1 MILLDIINN
10 INDDLVSDS
19 DSSNIKNNIILK
31 FSNKYDNY
39 TEIIK
44 DIINKPIQFG
54 ESIDVKCKICSFL
67 GSGSYGKVYKI
78 KINKKYYALKIS
90 ENEKPENFKKRY
102 ESLTNIDIMKKY
114 IIDIYIAGNIK
125 CGKYEYFSIMEFG
138 GSSLKSKIPLEDV
151 NELDFVLRQLYNIS
165 YLCSKHKL
173 ILTDFKLNNI
183 VINSDCRLKLID
195 LYMDCKS
202 YSPCRECRIVKTYS
216 TMEIDKIK
224 GILDDCNYKHTYHLI
239 PLAIG
244 LIDLLCKK
252 SASTIITN
260 VGYKFGIFL
269 GIKQLIPLI
278 QVACYNYTHKSN
290 NLIRNYKEVYHLK
303 KKIEKKYP
311 VVLKKT
317 FYETLMSSFEIRDI
331 YQDKF
336 SKNDFQLIIHH
347 LFSACPTDRTIEPL
361 KKILNNNCQEE

>member
-10 INDDLVSDS
+10 INDNLNSDVE
-19 DSSNIKNNIILK
+19 SSNNKNNIVLK
-31 FSNKYDNY
+31 FVNKYENY
-39 TEIIK
+39 NQIIK
-44 DIINKPIQFG
+44 DIIDKPIQLG
-54 ESIDVKCKICSFL
+54 ENIDIKCKICSFL

-90 ENEKPENFKKRY
+90 ENEKPINFKMRY
-102 ESLTNIDIMKKY
+102 ESLTSFDLMKKY
-114 IIDIYIAGNIK
+114 IIEIFIAGNIK
-125 CGKYEYFSIMEFG
+125 CGKYSYFSIMEFG
-138 GSSLKSKIPLEDV
+138 GMSLKSKIPLGDV
-151 NELDFVLRQLYNIS
+151 RELDFVLRQLYNIAH
-165 YLCSKHKL
+165 LCSKHKL

-183 VINSDCRLKLID
+183 VINDDCRLKLID

-224 GILDDCNYKHTYHLI
+224 GILDDSNYKHTYHLI
-239 PLAIG
+239 PLGIG

-252 SASTIITN
+252 SASSIITN
-260 VGYKFGIFL
+260 VGYKFGIYL

-290 NLIRNYKEVYHLK
+290 SSIRNYEEVYHLK

-311 VVLKKT
+311 VVKKPI
-317 FYETLMSSFEIRDI
+317 FYETLMNSFEIRDI
-331 YQDKF
+331 YKDRF
-336 SKNDFQLIIHH
+336 TKNDFQLIIHH

-361 KKILNNNCQEE
+361 KNILNDNHEL

>member
-10 INDDLVSDS
+10 INDNLLSDS

-31 FSNKYDNY
+31 FLNKYENY
-39 TEIIK
+39 TKIIN
-44 DIINKPIQFG
+44 DIIDKPINYG
-54 ESIDVKCKICSFL
+54 DSINIKCKICSFL

-78 KINKKYYALKIS
+78 KINKKYFALKIS
-90 ENEKPENFKKRY
+90 ENEKPLNFKMRY
-102 ESLTNIDIMKKY
+102 ESLTNINIMKKY
-114 IIDIYIAGNIK
+114 IIDVYIAGNIK

-138 GSSLKSKIPLEDV
+138 GSSLKSKIPLKDV
-151 NELDFVLRQLYNIS
+151 KELDFILRQLYNIS

-183 VINSDCRLKLID
+183 VINNECRLKLID
-195 LYMDCKS
+195 LYMECKS
-202 YSPCRECRIVKTYS
+202 YSPCSECRIVKTYS

-224 GILDDCNYKHTYHLI
+224 GILDDSNYKHTYHLI
-239 PLAIG
+239 PLGIG

-252 SASTIITN
+252 SASSIITN

-278 QVACYNYTHKSN
+278 QVACYNYSHTTN
-290 NLIRNYKEVYHLK
+290 NLIRNYKEVYNLK

-311 VVLKKT
+311 IVLKKI
-317 FYETLMSSFEIRDI
+317 FYETLMDSFDIREM
-331 YQDKF
+331 YKERF
-336 SKNDFQLIIHH
+336 YKNDFQLIIHH
-347 LFSACPTDRTIEPL
+347 LFSACPTDRSIEPF
-361 KKILNNNCQEE
+361 KKILNNVNEE